1 MKTENELRY
10 EDAAEQR
17 TETFWFCKRCNKGF
31 REEHFARYCC
41 ATSMPCSECGGRKGK
56 HYTCC
61 DDCWRK
67 KEDEREAARFAKAT
81 AVEDCD
87 GMVFSGGNYYH
98 DVEEFMDRHWDDREP
113 TDDLPQ
119 YVWCCKGQT
128 LSPPDLAD
136 IVGSLEEWPSDDYGE
151 PDLDGLDAVQKALDE
166 WCRSKGVVS
175 YVPDYTR
182 YVLLDWS
189 GFEKTEKPE

>member
-17 TETFWFCKRCNKGF
+17 TTTLWCCKRCNKGY
-31 REEHFARYCC
+31 REERLARYCC
-41 ATSMPCSECGGRKGK
+41 AESLPCDECGGRKK
-56 HYTCC
+56 KPYTCC
-61 DDCWRK
+61 DDCRRK
-67 KEDEREAARFAKAT
+67 KEVDREAARLAKAT

-87 GMVFSGGNYYH
+87 NGCFYGDDFYSS
-98 DVEEFMDRHWDDREP
+98 VEEFMERHWDDREP
-113 TDDLPQ
+113 IDELPQ

-128 LSPPDLAD
+128 LSPPDLAGLIGD
-136 IVGSLEEWPSDDYGE
+136 ADEWPSEDYGK
-151 PDLDGLDAVQKALDE
+151 PDLDGLEPIQALLDE
-166 WCRSKGVVS
+166 WCKSKGVVS

-189 GFEKTEKPE
+189 GYENSH